1 MIFQNG
7 SSIFPSF
14 KVYSVK
20 LNAPAVNKII
30 ELNEWFISRKKF
42 PQVEMLSVVAG
53 DQKMAEV
60 TFLVKTDFQDFLSKM
75 HLVRNRSKS
84 EDISAKAARRGSFCK
99 VRAVSHHWS
108 SLTLIYS

>member
-1 MIFQNG
+1 MLFQNLIQHI
-7 SSIFPSF
+7 SAF
-14 KVYSVK
+14 KAYSVK
-20 LNAPAVNKII
+20 LNGPAVNKII

-42 PQVEMLSVVAG
+42 PQVEMLSVDAG

-108 SLTLIYS
+108 SLTLICS

>member
-30 ELNEWFISRKKF
+30 ELNEWFIRKKF
-42 PQVEMLSVVAG
+42 PQVEMLSVDAG

-99 VRAVSHHWS
+99 VRAVSHYWS